1 MGCHLGCKGSPKET
15 RQTANTPK
23 ETRQR
28 THAKKDT
35 PKKTRQ
41 KRSKHAKE
49 DTPKE
54 TPKKRRRRRHAKE
67 DTPKETRQKRSDLL
81 RQCFRFPRATPGAT
95 FTATADNDARG
106 DCCCGPENPT
116 QNSRRCRARS
126 NDAAVLLPASA
137 QPVNWP
143 LHAPG
148 RRRKPHCAR
157 RRAGSPR

>member
-28 THAKKDT
+28 RHAKKDT
-35 PKKTRQ
+35 PKKIQTRQ
-41 KRSKHAKE
+41 RRHAKR
-49 DTPKE
+49 D

>member
-15 RQTANTPK
+15 RQTANAPK

-28 THAKKDT
+28 RHAKKDT
-35 PKKTRQ
+35 PKHIQTRQ
-41 KRSKHAKE
+41 RRHAKR
-49 DTPKE
+49 D
-54 TPKKRRRRRHAKE
+54 TPKKRRQRRHAKE

>member
-28 THAKKDT
+28 RHAKKDT
-35 PKKTRQ
+35 PKQTPTRQRRHAKRDTPKKTRQ
-41 KRSKHAKE
+41 
-49 DTPKE
+49 
-54 TPKKRRRRRHAKE
+54 RRHAKE